1 VLGFI
6 VPLVAFY
13 ILVSVFSDGA
23 ESQARWKILALSVLA
38 TAVLVGVS
46 TASPTLMGLVAA
58 CLLAALV
65 SFVGLILWIK
75 VTRLQAL
82 KISGSYVGFVVAYS
96 LAVTLLLGSP
106 GPH

>member
-1 VLGFI
+1 
-6 VPLVAFY
+6 
-13 ILVSVFSDGA
+13 
-23 ESQARWKILALSVLA
+23 
-38 TAVLVGVS
+38 
-46 TASPTLMGLVAA
+46 MGLVAA